1 MRSLLL
7 LAACVASDAFFS
19 MGGFSLRG
27 SDAEG
32 QPVEEQKEIVEDEP
46 GVLDSLGFVHLGFL
60 EHRLLS
66 GLTKPQTHNQ
76 MLAAGHGHVARAAH
90 GGGGGGDSYKLARGA
105 DCKPGY
111 DRRGAMCHQKKNVGH
126 HEAAHDRAA
135 LEKYHSQDPLAKAA
149 AHAVGPHA
157 VVE

>member
-32 QPVEEQKEIVEDEP
+32 QPVEEQKKIVEDEP

-105 DCKPGY
+105 DCKPGGSNLY
-111 DRRGAMCHQKKNVGH
+111 TTDPGWTDGQNGACCFTDGKKTLIIIN
-126 HEAAHDRAA
+126 
-135 LEKYHSQDPLAKAA
+135 Y
-149 AHAVGPHA
+149 
-157 VVE
+157 

>member
-7 LAACVASDAFFS
+7 LAACVSSDAFFS

-32 QPVEEQKEIVEDEP
+32 QPVEEQNEIVEDEP

-66 GLTKPQTHNQ
+66 GLTKPQT
-76 MLAAGHGHVARAAH
+76 L
-90 GGGGGGDSYKLARGA
+90 
-105 DCKPGY
+105 
-111 DRRGAMCHQKKNVGH
+111 
-126 HEAAHDRAA
+126 
-135 LEKYHSQDPLAKAA
+135 
-149 AHAVGPHA
+149 
-157 VVE
+157 

>member
-32 QPVEEQKEIVEDEP
+32 QPVEEQNEIVEDEH

-76 MLAAGHGHVARAAH
+76 MLAAGLRAKFDVVLFIPRERRSTPPC
-90 GGGGGGDSYKLARGA
+90 GRGA
-105 DCKPGY
+105 
-111 DRRGAMCHQKKNVGH
+111 RRTTPRGRRMASW
-126 HEAAHDRAA
+126 R
-135 LEKYHSQDPLAKAA
+135 
-149 AHAVGPHA
+149 
-157 VVE
+157 

>member
-135 LEKYHSQDPLAKAA
+135 
-149 AHAVGPHA
+149 
-157 VVE
+157 